1 MSATLL
7 IPASPLR
14 SVSGPALHLEEPI
27 SFWGGVSP
35 EDGRLLEPRNAA
47 HGESV
52 SGRVLLIREL
62 RGSSSASSVLL
73 ELIHRGAAPA
83 AIILHEADAILALGI
98 LVAQEMAWHTPP
110 MIQMPADAQR
120 RVPKDV
126 VISVAPDGRIAW
138 NTAAL

>member
-1 MSATLL
+1 MNAAFL

-14 SVSGPALHLEEPI
+14 STKGRVLHLEDPI

-47 HGESV
+47 YGESV
-52 SGRVLLIREL
+52 SDRVLLIREL

-73 ELIHRGAAPA
+73 ELIHRGVAPA

-98 LVAQEMAWHTPP
+98 LVAQEMGWHTPP
-110 MIQMPADAQR
+110 MMQMAVDEQR
-120 RVPKDV
+120 LVPKDADM
-126 VISVAPDGRIAW
+126 SVTCDGQIKWTIASF
-138 NTAAL
+138 

>member
-1 MSATLL
+1 MTATLL
-7 IPASPLR
+7 IPASPA
-14 SVSGPALHLEEPI
+14 VSIRGPVLHLEDPI

-47 HGESV
+47 YGQSV

-73 ELIHRGAAPA
+73 ELIHRGAAPV

-98 LVAQEMAWHTPP
+98 LVAQEMGWHTPP
-110 MIQMPADAQR
+110 MIQMAADAQR
-120 RVPKDV
+120 QVPTNAI
-126 VISVAPDGRIAW
+126 ISIDPDGRVGWRSDAP
-138 NTAAL
+138 

>member
-1 MSATLL
+1 MNASLL
-7 IPASPLR
+7 IPASPPR
-14 SVSGPALHLEEPI
+14 SIGGAALHLEDPI

-47 HGESV
+47 YGQSV

-73 ELIHRGAAPA
+73 ELIHGGVAPA

-98 LVAQEMAWHTPP
+98 LVGQEMGWHTPP
-110 MIQMPADAQR
+110 MIQMTADAQR
-120 RVPKDV
+120 RVPTDALMT
-126 VISVAPDGRIAW
+126 IEPDGRIIW
-138 NTAAL
+138 SDAAS